1 MAVFEL
7 YIQTSA
13 NANHLILW
21 AQSTVCAHTYA
32 DRIAFMYLLLL
43 LSQLPSIFLFC
54 FNVKAF
60 AEV

>member
-32 DRIAFMYLLLL
+32 DRIGFMYLLL

-54 FNVKAF
+54 FNVQAF